1 MSNRLEKLNSEFRKL
16 ISELLTKK
24 VKHPNLT
31 EMFTILEVVC
41 DKELATAKVYVS
53 IFSTNEMRAAKTF
66 VAIQESEPFIRQQI
80 SKQMHIRTVPQFK
93 FVLDTTM
100 EYSQRINQILNEIL
114 PQDND

>member
-1 MSNRLEKLNSEFRKL
+1 MSNRLEKLNSEFRKY

-66 VAIQESEPFIRQQI
+66 FVCHDPYVRLHHRRAKDQL
-80 SKQMHIRTVPQFK
+80 QFV
-93 FVLDTTM
+93 VL
-100 EYSQRINQILNEIL
+100 
-114 PQDND
+114 